1 MKKITEWL
9 ETRWVTP
16 AYSAGVLGGI
26 ALCLFGA
33 ATNTMAGWLYVISG
47 TIFALLGIGA
57 ILPARSLRQLKVR
70 RLPITPVSAG
80 DEITI
85 ELEIENLSNNPKTL
99 LQVWDLVPY
108 VLSPPK
114 QTAIEAIPPQ
124 NVHRW
129 IDYVSAKQRGVYR
142 WHEVNLRTGTPLGL
156 FWCRRSQ
163 EVPAKAV
170 IYPQVLP
177 LSNCPLVDTIGQDDS
192 IKFQSDRRYQAAN
205 EGVTRS
211 LRPYRYGDPMRLI
224 HWRTSARFDEFQVR
238 ELETITGGQEITI
251 ALDSASKWDSEA
263 FERAVVAAAS
273 LYFYASRCQ
282 LEVKLW
288 TAKTGLVR
296 GNRVVLETLA
306 AVEFEEQT
314 SSDCPPG
321 SGKADRPNFPLIW
334 LTQTAS
340 SLDSLPLSSRWVLFP
355 CSSSYENQ
363 PTSMSRS
370 LGLIINSEQPLQEQ
384 LQRPLR

>member
-47 TIFALLGIGA
+47 TIFALLAIGA
-57 ILPARSLRQLKVR
+57 ILPARSLRQLQVR

-114 QTAIEAIPPQ
+114 KTAIEAIPPQ
-124 NVHRW
+124 STHRW
-129 IDYVSAKQRGVYR
+129 IDYVSAKQRGIYR
-142 WHEVNLRTGTPLGL
+142 WHEVNLRTGTPFGL

-163 EVPAKAV
+163 EIPAKAV

-177 LSNCPLVDTIGQDDS
+177 LANCPLVDTIGQDDS

-224 HWRTSARFDEFQVR
+224 HWRTSARFDEFKVR
-238 ELETITGGQEITI
+238 ELETITGGQEVII
-251 ALDSASKWDSEA
+251 ALDSASKWSSEM
-263 FERAVVAAAS
+263 FEQAVIAAAS

-288 TAKTGLVR
+288 TAKTGLVH

-306 AVEFEEQT
+306 AVEFEELT
-314 SSDCPPG
+314 SG
-321 SGKADRPNFPLIW
+321 DRPNFSLIW

-340 SLDSLPLSSRWVLFP
+340 SLDALPLSSRWVLFP
-355 CSSSYENQ
+355 CLSSYENQ
-363 PTSMSRS
+363 PIPMARS